1 MIIKKGHGYFRK
13 SKAYGLSSCIVLGT
27 TLLLGTGVVSA
38 QETTAKTEVKTEQV
52 SKQETKTNANDTES
66 AKNDSNA
73 KLLETIKKAKEN
85 HVIVELT
92 KDVNYKNANEAKNDI
107 DKQIKTI
114 NSLTELV
121 SNANERLSKVVSE
134 ATKAGVKLDK
144 EIKLTLTPGK
154 EEDFKK
160 AVEEAE
166 NNLKA
171 SITKQTETSKIL
183 TDAIAKAEKEN
194 VKVNVKGE
202 KVVTTKD
209 SDEAIKKELEK
220 INTAISQQ
228 KEKQNSYKAALKS
241 WEDNNAK
248 NKKIVEDNKNIKA
261 KLSAE
266 STAKNNNGVY
276 HQLLKGKSLLD
287 EASSATVQRKPMDL
301 IAIVDFSSSLQAK
314 RPEALRQLK
323 TLIEKN
329 LNTGDKVMLQGYIY
343 NKETSYT
350 AHGAQLD
357 FAKLRNLDWETG
369 FSTKLVTKEEALSII
384 DKWLEVIP
392 PNTPNGVAT
401 YTDYFNAIARAMG
414 DFGYKTDEVD
424 SNNFV
429 KKIPFE
435 EVYTS
440 QTNKNQ
446 TVSVIQFTDGWGDK
460 EEMDP
465 TFADWAKKNAK
476 TFMSVVNRN
485 QVSPEDNNGEFSI
498 KSMQQYGH
506 PNIYDSTGKDK
517 EVVMKE
523 ILEQFKNTAV
533 ETFTSKKKITS
544 KGVVNI
550 TADKNTKLI
559 SAKLVSPS
567 GKKQDLKVENNSVK
581 TEVNLTEKGD
591 YTVEYEFS
599 AINNQAGNVTG
610 SFVVNSK
617 EEVSGDKVNTTS
629 KDLLSVKDVKTDKL
643 VPTIA
648 QSVKEIE
655 KPKEP
660 EPISVDVNKIVI
672 STDKPVI
679 EDVKTTAH
687 KTTVTKEEPKKEEPK
702 KETPKVEKQ
711 LPKTNTNNSI
721 WLSVLGTFIA
731 SFSALLYRKGKSE

>member
-38 QETTAKTEVKTEQV
+38 QETTAKTDVKTEQV
-52 SKQETKTNANDTES
+52 AKQETKTNNTES
-66 AKNDSNA
+66 TKDDSNA
-73 KLLETIKKAKEN
+73 KLLEAIKKAKEN

-92 KDVNYKNANEAKNDI
+92 KDVNYKTANEAKTDI
-107 DKQIKTI
+107 DGQIKTI

-121 SNANERLSKVVSE
+121 SNANERLSKVVNE

-160 AVEEAE
+160 AVEQAE
-166 NNLKA
+166 KNLKD
-171 SITKQTETSKIL
+171 SITKQTTISKSL
-183 TDAIAKAEKEN
+183 TEAIEKAKKDN
-194 VKVNVKGE
+194 VEVTIKGD
-202 KVVTTKD
+202 KVVSLKD
-209 SDEAIKKELEK
+209 SDEAIKNELAKIEKAISENKAIQEAYQKALKDYSNSKSNSEK
-220 INTAISQQ
+220 IAEEN
-228 KEKQNSYKAALKS
+228 KNLKS
-241 WEDNNAK
+241 
-248 NKKIVEDNKNIKA
+248 
-261 KLSAE
+261 KLTSK

-276 HQLLKGKSLLD
+276 HQILKGKSLLD

-329 LNTGDKVMLQGYIY
+329 LNTGDRVMLQGYIY
-343 NKETSYT
+343 NKEESYT

-357 FAKLRNLDWETG
+357 YAKLRNADWETG

-384 DKWLEVIP
+384 DKWLAINP

-401 YTDYFNAIARAMG
+401 YSEYFNAAARAMG
-414 DFGYKTDEVD
+414 DLGFKTDEVD
-424 SNNFV
+424 GNNFV
-429 KKIPFE
+429 KKVPFE

-440 QTNKNQ
+440 QPNKNQ

-465 TFADWAKKNAK
+465 TFANWAKKNAR

-485 QVSPEDNNGEFSI
+485 QVSAEDNNGEFSI

-533 ETFTSKKKITS
+533 ETFTSKKKIIS
-544 KGVVNI
+544 KGVINI
-550 TADKNTKLI
+550 TADENTKLT
-559 SAKLVSPS
+559 SVKLVSPS
-567 GKKQDLKVENNSVK
+567 GKKQDLKIEKNSVK
-581 TEVNLTEKGD
+581 AEVELTEKGD
-591 YTVEYEFS
+591 YTVEYDFE
-599 AINNQAGNVTG
+599 AVNNKAGKVKGT
-610 SFVVNSK
+610 FTVNSK
-617 EEVSGDKVNTTS
+617 EEVSGDKVTASS
-629 KDLLSVKDVKTDKL
+629 KDLSSVKDEKVDEL
-643 VPTIA
+643 EPTPLKA
-648 QSVKEIE
+648 LGEVE

-660 EPISVDVNKIVI
+660 KPVKVEVENIVI
-672 STDKPVI
+672 STEKPVV

-687 KTTVTKEEPKKEEPK
+687 KTTVTKEVP

-711 LPKTNTNNSI
+711 LPKTGAENST
-721 WLSVLGTFIA
+721 VLTMLGAFIA
-731 SFSALLYRKGKSE
+731 SLTAFSIKKRKEQ

>member
-1 MIIKKGHGYFRK
+1 MVIKKGHGYFRK

-52 SKQETKTNANDTES
+52 AKQETNTKTETTKD
-66 AKNDSNA
+66 DSNA
-73 KLLETIKKAKEN
+73 KLLEAIKKAKEN

-92 KDVNYKNANEAKNDI
+92 KDVNYKTENEAKTDI
-107 DKQIKTI
+107 ENQIKTI

-121 SNANERLSKVVSE
+121 SNANERLSKVVLE

-144 EIKLTLTPGK
+144 EVKLTLTPGK
-154 EEDFKK
+154 EDEFKK
-160 AVEEAE
+160 EVEKVEQ
-166 NNLKA
+166 NLKD
-171 SITKQTETSKIL
+171 SIAKQKELSKSL
-183 TDAIAKAEKEN
+183 TDAVANAQKEN
-194 VKVNVKGE
+194 VKVTVNGD
-202 KVVTTKD
+202 KVVSLKD

-220 INTAISQQ
+220 INTAIRLQ
-228 KEKQNSYKAALKS
+228 KEKQAAYKEALKS
-241 WEDNNAK
+241 WNDNNAQNKIIVEK
-248 NKKIVEDNKNIKA
+248 NKDIKA
-261 KLSAE
+261 KLTSD
-266 STAKNNNGVY
+266 STAKNNKGVY
-276 HQLLKGKSLLD
+276 HQILKGKSLLD
-287 EASSATVQRKPMDL
+287 ESSSATVQRKPMDL

-329 LNTGDKVMLQGYIY
+329 LNAGDKVMLQGYIY
-343 NKETSYT
+343 NKRESYA

-357 FAKLRNLDWETG
+357 FSKLSNSDWETG

-384 DKWLEVIP
+384 DKWLAINP
-392 PNTPNGVAT
+392 PNTPNGAAN
-401 YTDYFNAIARAMG
+401 YSEYFNSVAKAMG
-414 DFGYKTDEVD
+414 DLGYKTDEAD
-424 SNNFV
+424 GTTSV
-429 KKIPFE
+429 KKVPFE

-440 QTNKNQ
+440 QSSKNQ
-446 TVSVIQFTDGWGDK
+446 TVSVIQFTDGWGDR

-476 TFMSVVNRN
+476 TFMSVINRN
-485 QVSPEDNNGEFSI
+485 QVSTEDNNGEFSI

-544 KGVVNI
+544 KGIVNI
-550 TADKNTKLI
+550 TADKNTKLT

-567 GKKQDLKVENNSVK
+567 GKKQELKIENNSVK
-581 TEVNLTEKGD
+581 AEVDLTEKGD
-591 YTVEYEFS
+591 YIVEYDFI
-599 AINNQAGNVTG
+599 AINNYAGTVKG
-610 SFVVNSK
+610 SFIVNSK
-617 EEVSGDKVNTTS
+617 ESVSGDNVTASS
-629 KDLLSVKDVKTDKL
+629 KDLSSVKDEKTDKL
-643 VPTIA
+643 TPTIA

-660 EPISVDVNKIVI
+660 EPTTVEVENIVI

-687 KTTVTKEEPKKEEPK
+687 KTAVTKEEPK

-711 LPKTNTNNSI
+711 LPKTSAENSTT
-721 WLSVLGTFIA
+721 LTMLGALIA
-731 SFSALLYRKGKSE
+731 SVSAFFIKKRKEE

>member
-38 QETTAKTEVKTEQV
+38 QETTAKTDVKTEQV
-52 SKQETKTNANDTES
+52 AKQETKKDTSTTQE
-66 AKNDSNA
+66 DSNA
-73 KLLETIKKAKEN
+73 KLLEAIKKAKEN
-85 HVIVELT
+85 HVVVELT
-92 KDVNYKNANEAKNDI
+92 KDVNYKTSNEAKADI
-107 DKQIKTI
+107 DGQIKTI

-121 SNANERLSKVVSE
+121 SNANERLSKVVDE

-160 AVEEAE
+160 AVEQAE
-166 NNLKA
+166 KNLKD
-171 SITKQTETSKIL
+171 SITKQTTISKSL
-183 TDAIAKAEKEN
+183 TEAIEKAKKDN
-194 VKVNVKGE
+194 VEVTIKGD
-202 KVVTTKD
+202 KVVSLKD
-209 SDEAIKKELEK
+209 SDEAIKNELAKIEKAISENKAIQEAYQKALKDYSNSKSNSEK
-220 INTAISQQ
+220 IAEEN
-228 KEKQNSYKAALKS
+228 KNLKS
-241 WEDNNAK
+241 
-248 NKKIVEDNKNIKA
+248 
-261 KLSAE
+261 KLTSK

-276 HQLLKGKSLLD
+276 HQILKGKSLLD

-329 LNTGDKVMLQGYIY
+329 LNTGDRVMLQGYIY
-343 NKETSYT
+343 NKEESYT

-357 FAKLRNLDWETG
+357 YAKLRNADWETG

-384 DKWLEVIP
+384 DKWLAINP

-401 YTDYFNAIARAMG
+401 YSEYFNAAARAMG
-414 DFGYKTDEVD
+414 DLGFKTDEVD
-424 SNNFV
+424 GNNFV
-429 KKIPFE
+429 KKVPFE

-440 QTNKNQ
+440 QPNKNQ

-465 TFADWAKKNAK
+465 TFANWAKKNAR

-485 QVSPEDNNGEFSI
+485 QVSVEDNNGEFSI

-533 ETFTSKKKITS
+533 ETFTSKKKIIS
-544 KGVVNI
+544 KGVINI
-550 TADKNTKLI
+550 TADENTKLT
-559 SAKLVSPS
+559 SVKLVSPS
-567 GKKQDLKVENNSVK
+567 GKKQDLKIEKNSVK
-581 TEVNLTEKGD
+581 AEVELTEKGD
-591 YTVEYEFS
+591 YTVEYDFE
-599 AINNQAGNVTG
+599 AVNNKAGKVTG
-610 SFVVNSK
+610 TFTVNSK
-617 EEVSGDKVNTTS
+617 EEVSGDKVTASS
-629 KDLLSVKDVKTDKL
+629 KDLSSVKDEKVDEL
-643 VPTIA
+643 EPTPLKA
-648 QSVKEIE
+648 LGEVE

-660 EPISVDVNKIVI
+660 KPVKVEVENIVI
-672 STDKPVI
+672 STEKPVV

-687 KTTVTKEEPKKEEPK
+687 KTTVTKEEPKKEA
-702 KETPKVEKQ
+702 PKVEKQ
-711 LPKTNTNNSI
+711 LPKTGAENST
-721 WLSVLGTFIA
+721 VLTMLGAFIA
-731 SFSALLYRKGKSE
+731 SLTAFSIKKRKEQ

>member
-38 QETTAKTEVKTEQV
+38 QETTAKTDVKTEQV
-52 SKQETKTNANDTES
+52 AKQETKANNTES
-66 AKNDSNA
+66 TKDDSNA
-73 KLLETIKKAKEN
+73 KLLEAIKKAKEN

-92 KDVNYKNANEAKNDI
+92 KDVNYKTANEAKVDI
-107 DKQIKTI
+107 DGQIKTI

-121 SNANERLSKVVSE
+121 SNANERLSKVVDE

-160 AVEEAE
+160 AVEQAE
-166 NNLKA
+166 KNLKD
-171 SITKQTETSKIL
+171 SITKQAEASKTLTE
-183 TDAIAKAEKEN
+183 AIEKAKKDN
-194 VKVNVKGE
+194 VEVTIKGD
-202 KVVTTKD
+202 KVVSLKD
-209 SDEAIKKELEK
+209 SDEAIKNELAKIEKAISENKAIQEAYQKALKDYSNSKSNSEK
-220 INTAISQQ
+220 IAEEN
-228 KEKQNSYKAALKS
+228 KNLKS
-241 WEDNNAK
+241 
-248 NKKIVEDNKNIKA
+248 
-261 KLSAE
+261 KLTSK

-276 HQLLKGKSLLD
+276 HQILKGKSLLD

-329 LNTGDKVMLQGYIY
+329 LNTGDRVMLQGYIY
-343 NKETSYT
+343 NKEESYT

-357 FAKLRNLDWETG
+357 YAKLRNADWETG

-384 DKWLEVIP
+384 DKWLAINP

-401 YTDYFNAIARAMG
+401 YSEYFNAAARAMG
-414 DFGYKTDEVD
+414 DLGFKTDEVD
-424 SNNFV
+424 GNNFV
-429 KKIPFE
+429 KKVPFE

-440 QTNKNQ
+440 QPNKNQ

-465 TFADWAKKNAK
+465 TFANWAKKNAR

-485 QVSPEDNNGEFSI
+485 QVSAEDNNGEFSI

-533 ETFTSKKKITS
+533 ETFTSKKKIIS
-544 KGVVNI
+544 KGVINI
-550 TADKNTKLI
+550 TADENTKLT
-559 SAKLVSPS
+559 SVKLVSPS
-567 GKKQDLKVENNSVK
+567 GKKQDLKIEKNSVK
-581 TEVNLTEKGD
+581 AEVELTEKGD
-591 YTVEYEFS
+591 YTVEYDFE
-599 AINNQAGNVTG
+599 AVNNKAGKVKGT
-610 SFVVNSK
+610 FTVNSK
-617 EEVSGDKVNTTS
+617 EEVSGDKVTASS
-629 KDLLSVKDVKTDKL
+629 KDLSSVKDEKVDEL
-643 VPTIA
+643 EPTPLKA
-648 QSVKEIE
+648 LGEVE

-660 EPISVDVNKIVI
+660 KPVKVEVENIVI
-672 STDKPVI
+672 STEKPVV

-687 KTTVTKEEPKKEEPK
+687 KTTVTKEVP

-711 LPKTNTNNSI
+711 LPKTGAENST
-721 WLSVLGTFIA
+721 VLTMLGAFIA
-731 SFSALLYRKGKSE
+731 SLTAFSIKKRKEQ